1 MAKKRNLLLISGKH
15 AVEKN
20 FYSKDIDFSL
30 AKIYDLPG
38 STIDFNQF
46 DAIIIHYEDEYKKQV
61 IALSRGQVFHNK
73 LLLITS
79 FSLIEDTIQ
88 LQLYSSKITDILYIT
103 PNKDLNTIKLY
114 KSINHFKQLHPEIK
128 DREYNKLQALLNAL
142 TDIVFFKNTESIYI
156 DCNELF
162 CTSVKKTREEIIGAT
177 DHELFEHDIAKNF
190 IKNDRYIFESKKP
203 YEQEEWISY
212 PGRGKVLMETLK
224 MPVYDKNKQ
233 VAGILGI
240 SRDITERKKAQKALI
255 SSEQKYKILADNMS
269 DIIWVFD
276 IQNNK
281 FSYISPSIKDLTGY
295 EVRQVMN
302 KNLGD
307 IITENS
313 LSVLNHRIENLTKNK
328 PKELSIDDRKVIL
341 QYKHKHGD
349 LFWAEC
355 VINKIK
361 DPKNKHYEILAVSR
375 DISKRIETETQLK
388 EKELQLKESQHL
400 AEIASLEYNLEGQKL
415 QLSDNFF
422 DVLGIIDY
430 ELQEQFSMKK
440 LFEYIHP
447 DDKMEFIHNLKAI
460 FTKLQNIEYTYRII
474 DSNEVTRNISS
485 FTKFRFNEELQPV
498 TFICTFQNV
507 TNQKINEKLK
517 RNVELARKAA
527 DMREQF
533 LANMSHEIRTPMT
546 GIMGMIDFLLK
557 SKLDDKQKDYA
568 LTIKNSSESMLNIIN
583 DILLVSKI
591 DAGKLEIKP
600 ATFHVSKAI
609 EDAKKLFQPLIRQ
622 KKLNL
627 ITEIS
632 DEIPI
637 YITADQNRVK
647 QVMTNLLSNA
657 VKFTDKGSI
666 TIHVSKTWQENKN
679 INIKIEIIDT
689 GIGISKTNQK
699 KLFTKFSQVDSSF
712 TRNQEGLGLG
722 LTISKELVELM
733 NGEIGVDS
741 KENEGSNFW
750 FTFNAVISDKIP
762 IAKKTKQEKKE
773 ANKKLNKKI
782 LFAEDKF
789 VNQKVVTLMLEN
801 AGCSVVTAKNGQEAI
816 EYFSKDTYDLIL
828 MDIQMPVMDGITAV
842 KKLREQFDNV
852 PPVIAISANAMEGD
866 AQRFIN
872 LGMDD
877 YIAKPVKE
885 KVLHEKISWWLKKHN
900 KKKLIIHNNLDTMS
914 EKKEFNSY
922 PVINEETIS
931 SINEQSGGDKDFLKM
946 LFDSFFEDANE
957 LTEEI
962 DTALKEN
969 DHKKLKE
976 AVHSLK
982 GLAGTIGASRLHEI
996 CKEIDKNLKSDE
1008 NKQAKEMLPHL
1019 KENYKLFKETAE
1031 KNYLQ

>member
-15 AVEKN
+15 AVEKK
-20 FYSKDIDFSL
+20 FYSKDMDFTL
-30 AKIYDLPG
+30 AKICDLPG

-46 DAIIIHYEDEYKKQV
+46 HAIIIHYEEEYKKQV
-61 IALSRGQVFHNK
+61 VDLSKNLGFHNK
-73 LLLITS
+73 LLLVTS
-79 FSLIEDTIQ
+79 FSLIEDTVQ
-88 LQLYSSKITDILYIT
+88 LQLLSGKITDILYISS
-103 PNKDLNTIKLY
+103 NKDLNTIKLY
-114 KSINHFKQLHPEIK
+114 KRINYFEKQNTEIK
-128 DREYNKLQALLNAL
+128 DHEYNKLKALLNAL
-142 TDIVFFKNTESIYI
+142 SDVVFFKNLNSIYI

-162 CTSVKKTREEIIGAT
+162 CLSVKKSRKEIIGAT
-177 DHELFEHDIAKNF
+177 DYELFEHDIAKNF
-190 IKNDRYIFESKKP
+190 IKNDRYIFETQKP
-203 YEQEEWISY
+203 YETEQWIAY

-233 VAGILGI
+233 IAGILGI

-269 DIIWVFD
+269 DIIWVY
-276 IQNNK
+276 NSHENK

-295 EVRQVMN
+295 EAHQALN
-302 KNLGD
+302 TNLED
-307 IITENS
+307 IITKHS
-313 LSVLNHRIENLTKNK
+313 FSVLKHKIENLLQLP
-328 PKELSIDDRKVIL
+328 PKDLSIDDRTVIL
-341 QYKHKHGD
+341 QYIHKKGD
-349 LFWAEC
+349 LYWAEC
-355 VINKIK
+355 IINKIK
-361 DPKNKHYEILAVSR
+361 DPKNKHYEVLAVSR

-400 AEIASLEYNLEGQKL
+400 AEIASLEYNLEDQRV

-447 DDKMEFIHNLKAI
+447 EDKMEFIHNLKAI

-498 TFICTFQNV
+498 TFVCTFQNV

-517 RNVELARKAA
+517 RNVMLARKAA

-533 LANMSHEIRTPMT
+533 LSNMSHEIRTPMT

-557 SKLDDKQKDYA
+557 SELDDKQKDYA
-568 LTIKNSSESMLNIIN
+568 LTIKHSSESMLNIIN
-583 DILLVSKI
+583 DILIVSKI

-600 ATFHVSKAI
+600 GTFLISKAI
-609 EDAKKLFQPLIRQ
+609 EDAKKLFLPLIRQ
-622 KKLNL
+622 KNLDL
-627 ITEIS
+627 ITKIA
-632 DEIPI
+632 DDIPI
-637 YITADQNRVK
+637 YITADQNRIK

-666 TIHVSKTWQENKN
+666 TIKASKLWQEKKN
-679 INIKIEIIDT
+679 IIIKIEIIDT

-699 KLFTKFSQVDSSF
+699 NLFTKFSQVDSSF

-733 NGEIGVDS
+733 NGEIGVES
-741 KENEGSNFW
+741 KENEGSTFW
-750 FTFNAVISDKIP
+750 FTFNAVISDKRP
-762 IAKKTKQEKKE
+762 IEKTIKEEKKA

-789 VNQKVVTLMLEN
+789 VNQKVVTLMLQN
-801 AGCSVVTAKNGQEAI
+801 AGYSVVAAKNGQEAI
-816 EYFSKDTYDLIL
+816 ELFSKDTFDLIL

-842 KKLREQFDNV
+842 KKMREQFDNV

-877 YIAKPVKE
+877 YMAKPVKE
-885 KVLHEKISWWLKKHN
+885 KALHQKVDWWIEKNN
-900 KKKLIIHNNLDTMS
+900 KK
-914 EKKEFNSY
+914 
-922 PVINEETIS
+922 
-931 SINEQSGGDKDFLKM
+931 
-946 LFDSFFEDANE
+946 
-957 LTEEI
+957 
-962 DTALKEN
+962 
-969 DHKKLKE
+969 
-976 AVHSLK
+976 
-982 GLAGTIGASRLHEI
+982 
-996 CKEIDKNLKSDE
+996 
-1008 NKQAKEMLPHL
+1008 NKH
-1019 KENYKLFKETAE
+1019 T
-1031 KNYLQ
+1031 